1 MNKKIDLRDLPKGAQ
16 DTINHIVLI
25 YRELSK
31 IGRPRL
37 RGMSVDKA
45 ISGTK
50 ELQTNHDPNFS
61 RYQSIMKNFTRYLNK
76 DVQKI
81 TEQIN
86 GERSRTPRKQ
96 CKDKK
101 HPKGKQKSFGLE
113 FEFCPH
119 CQGKLYG

>member
-61 RYQSIMKNFTRYLNK
+61 RYQSIMKNFTR
-76 DVQKI
+76 
-81 TEQIN
+81 
-86 GERSRTPRKQ
+86 
-96 CKDKK
+96 
-101 HPKGKQKSFGLE
+101 
-113 FEFCPH
+113 
-119 CQGKLYG
+119 